1 MNAGWAV
8 GAILGPAV
16 GGALAAAA
24 GDALPYLLMAALCLA
39 TYVATRVRLAAPA
52 AT

>member
-16 GGALAAAA
+16 GGALASIA
-24 GDALPYLLMAALCLA
+24 GDALPYLLMAGLCLA
-39 TYVATRVRLAAPA
+39 TYVATRARFAQPA
-52 AT
+52 TT